1 MNIISLLFSF
11 FLIAAGLA
19 ISAKAEDYNK
29 SGAGMRKTNADSRT
43 SMERMKN
50 DCRMDV
56 GGVRGDCKMMG
67 HNNMTGR
74 VDRID
79 HIKGTLML
87 KNSVSNLM
95 LHFPPAAL
103 KSIRNGDTITVYL
116 GFTKENE
123 PD

>member
-1 MNIISLLFSF
+1 MQTFSLSLTSCLLAASFSIPA
-11 FLIAAGLA
+11 LAG
-19 ISAKAEDYNK
+19 EHDK
-29 SGAGMRKTNADSRT
+29 SGAGMRKANADSRT
-43 SMERMKN
+43 SMESKS
-50 DCRMDV
+50 DCIMNI
-56 GGVRGDCKMMG
+56 GGMRGDCKMMG